1 MAKKFVS
8 KITDMDVD
16 FGKWYQDLCVEAKL
30 MSYSDTQGFIIYRPY
45 GYAIWEKIKEFLNAN
60 FKATGHSNVYMPM
73 LIPESLFQKE
83 KDHIVG
89 FAPETATVTTAGSKT
104 LEENLIVRPTSE
116 VLFTSHFASVVESYK
131 DLPLK
136 YNQWC
141 SVVRWEKTTKPFLR
155 GREFLWQ
162 EGHTVHETAKEA
174 KQETQKMLKVY
185 EKLGK
190 DLLAIPFVS
199 GKKTEKEKF
208 AGAEATYTIEALMH
222 DGKALQ
228 SGTSHYF
235 GDGFTK
241 AFGVNFQDKNNKLC
255 APFQTSWGVTTR
267 LIGAV
272 IMVHGDNDGLVLPPY
287 LAPTQVV
294 AVPVLP
300 DKLDKTQVNLVIK
313 EIKRSKLSYEV
324 DESDKSHGFKF
335 AESEMKGIPFRVEF
349 GPNDLKENSVIVFK
363 RNTRTKT
370 KVLISKLSSFL
381 KSEIKV
387 MHNEMYERALEH
399 LNSNIRHAKNYAE
412 FKTLIERG
420 GYVSIDINKSA
431 EEIIKTD
438 TTATARVIS
447 KEKPELTI
455 CPVTGK
461 KVNYRVLFAKAY

>member
-45 GYAIWEKIKEFLNAN
+45 GYAIWEKIKEFLNIH

-89 FAPETATVTTAGSKT
+89 FAPETATVTTAGSKE
-104 LEENLIVRPTSE
+104 LEEKLIVRPTSE
-116 VLFTSHFASVVESYK
+116 VLFTSHFATVVESYK

-287 LAPTQVV
+287 LAPTQVIV
-294 AVPVLP
+294 VPVLP
-300 DKLDKTQVNLVIK
+300 DKLDKAKVNLVIK
-313 EIKRSKLSYEV
+313 EIKKSKLSYEV
-324 DESDKSHGFKF
+324 DESDKTHGFKF

-349 GPNDLKENSVIVFK
+349 GPNDLNENSVIVFK
-363 RNTRTKT
+363 RNTRSKT
-370 KVLISKLSSFL
+370 KVLISELSSFL

-387 MHNEMYERALEH
+387 MHKEMYERAFKH
-399 LNSNIRHAKNYAE
+399 LSSNIRHAKTYTE
-412 FKTLIERG
+412 FKTLIEQG
-420 GYVSIDINKSA
+420 GYVSIDINKTA

-447 KEKPELTI
+447 KEKPELAI

>member
-45 GYAIWEKIKEFLNAN
+45 GYAIWEKIKEFLNAQ

-116 VLFTSHFASVVESYK
+116 VLFTSHFANIVESYK
-131 DLPLK
+131 DLPVK

-190 DLLAIPFVS
+190 DLLAIPFVA

-241 AFGVNFQDKNNKLC
+241 AFGVNFQDKNNRLC

-300 DKLDKTQVNLVIK
+300 ERLDKSQVNLVIK
-313 EIKRSKLSYEV
+313 EIKKSKLSFEV
-324 DESDKSHGFKF
+324 DLSDKSHGFKF

-349 GPNDLKENSVIVFK
+349 GPNDLAENSVIVFK

-370 KVLISKLSSFL
+370 KVLISELAAYL

-387 MHNEMYERALEH
+387 MHKEMYERALNH
-399 LNSNIRHAKNYAE
+399 LNSNIKHAKTYAE
-412 FKTLIERG
+412 FKTLIEKG

-431 EEIIKTD
+431 EEIIKAG

-447 KEKPELTI
+447 KEKPNLAV
-455 CPVTGK
+455 CPITGK